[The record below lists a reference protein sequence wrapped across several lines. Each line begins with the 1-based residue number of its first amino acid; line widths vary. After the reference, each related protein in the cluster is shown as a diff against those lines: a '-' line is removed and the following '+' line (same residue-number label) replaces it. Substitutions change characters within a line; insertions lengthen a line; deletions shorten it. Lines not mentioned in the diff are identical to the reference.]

1 MIKPFCNK
9 NSELIDSVVE
19 KVKWLESL
27 TYQERE
33 DYFKKLYSFQEL
45 AFSDRFMFFG
55 KRSSRNV
62 LDEQYKLI
70 ARFYVSLIL
79 GTLNLNKTT
88 EQIPAIKIN
97 LKTKKVIFTLTS
109 SIAVKTNNYL
119 IIPLNL
125 SELKKEDIIE
135 SINLLLL
142 FNKDLKSIDFDYD
155 WIDELI
161 IGDVSKKEL
170 NKRTYDV
177 LIGDQFEKSIL
188 QINQRREVE
197 QDRSNFLKGLFKITQ
212 FKESTRFRFY
222 PSSVSFDL
230 IDETFYDLL
239 SFELFDFFS
248 ARARLINY
256 LNKNKTNLSF
266 KNKIILKIESLK
278 IGSKGSHYLLNKI
291 L

>member
-1 MIKPFCNK
+1 MIKPSCNK
-9 NSELIDSVVE
+9 NSELIDSVIE

-27 TYQERE
+27 TYKERE
-33 DYFKKLYSFQEL
+33 DYFNKLYSFQGL
-45 AFSDRFMFFG
+45 AFSDRFMLFG
-55 KRSSRNV
+55 KRSSKNV
-62 LDEQYKLI
+62 LDGQYESI
-70 ARFYVSLIL
+70 ARFYVSIIL
-79 GTLNLNKTT
+79 GTLNLNKAA

-97 LKTKKVIFTLTS
+97 LKTKKVIFTVTS

-125 SELKKEDIIE
+125 SEIKKEDIIE

-142 FNKDLKSIDFDYD
+142 FNKDLKSIDLDYD

-161 IGDVSKKEL
+161 KGDFSNKEL
-170 NKRTYDV
+170 NKKTYDV

-188 QINQRREVE
+188 EINRRKKSE
-197 QDRSNFLKGLFKITQ
+197 QNRSDFLKSLFEITQ
-212 FKESTRFRFY
+212 FKESTKFQFY
-222 PSSVSFDL
+222 PTVVCSDL
-230 IDETFYDLL
+230 INNTFYDLV

-256 LNKNKTNLSF
+256 LNHNKNHLTF

-278 IGSKGSHYLLNKI
+278 IRMKGSCYLVNKI

>member
-45 AFSDRFMFFG
+45 AFSDRFMLFG

-62 LDEQYKLI
+62 LDEQYKSI

>member
-1 MIKPFCNK
+1 MIKPSCNK
-9 NSELIDSVVE
+9 NRELIDSVVE

-27 TYQERE
+27 TYQERK
-33 DYFKKLYSFQEL
+33 DYFNKLYSFQEL
-45 AFSDRFMFFG
+45 AFSDRFIFFG
-55 KRSSRNV
+55 KRSSRDV
-62 LDEQYKLI
+62 LDEQYKSI

-125 SELKKEDIIE
+125 SEIKKEDIIE

-177 LIGDQFEKSIL
+177 LIGDQFEKSIV

-256 LNKNKTNLSF
+256 LNHNKTNLSF

-278 IGSKGSHYLLNKI
+278 IVSKGSHYLLNKI

>member
-1 MIKPFCNK
+1 MIKPSCNK
-9 NSELIDSVVE
+9 NRELIDSVVE

-33 DYFKKLYSFQEL
+33 DYFNKLYSFQEL

-55 KRSSRNV
+55 KRSSRDV
-62 LDEQYKLI
+62 LDEQYKSI

-125 SELKKEDIIE
+125 SEIKKEDIIE

-177 LIGDQFEKSIL
+177 LIGDQFEKSIV

-256 LNKNKTNLSF
+256 LNNNKTNLSF

>member
-1 MIKPFCNK
+1 MIKPSCNK
-9 NSELIDSVVE
+9 NSELIDAVIE

-33 DYFKKLYSFQEL
+33 SYFNNLYSFQER
-45 AFSDRFMFFG
+45 AFSDRFMFFN

-62 LDEQYKLI
+62 LDGQYESI
-70 ARFYVSLIL
+70 ARFYVSLTL
-79 GTLNLNKTT
+79 GTINLNKTA
-88 EQIPAIKIN
+88 EQFPAIKVN
-97 LKTKKVIFTLTS
+97 LKTKKVIFTITS

-142 FNKDLKSIDFDYD
+142 FNKDLKSVDLHYD

-161 IGDVSKKEL
+161 VGDFAKKEL
-170 NKRTYDV
+170 NEKTYGV
-177 LIGDQFEKSIL
+177 LIGGQFEKSVL
-188 QINQRREVE
+188 QINKMKEVE
-197 QDRSNFLKGLFKITQ
+197 QDRSDFLKGLFKITQ

-222 PSSVSFDL
+222 PSAVYFDL
-230 IDETFYDLL
+230 IDETYYDFL

-256 LNKNKTNLSF
+256 LNNNKTNLSF

-278 IGSKGSHYLLNKI
+278 IRIKGSHYLLNKI

>member
-1 MIKPFCNK
+1 MIKPPCNK
-9 NSELIDSVVE
+9 NRELIDSVIE

-27 TYQERE
+27 TVQERE
-33 DYFKKLYSFQEL
+33 DYFNNLYSFQERD
-45 AFSDRFMFFG
+45 FSDRFMFFG

-62 LDEQYKLI
+62 LDEQYKSI

>member
-55 KRSSRNV
+55 KRNSRNV
-62 LDEQYKLI
+62 LDEQYKSI

>member
-1 MIKPFCNK
+1 MIKPSYTK
-9 NSELIDSVVE
+9 NSKLIDAVIE

-27 TYQERE
+27 TVQERE
-33 DYFKKLYSFQEL
+33 DYFNNLYSFQER

-62 LDEQYKLI
+62 LDGQYESI
-70 ARFYVSLIL
+70 ARFYVSLSL
-79 GTLNLNKTT
+79 GTINLNKTA
-88 EQIPAIKIN
+88 EQFPAIKVN
-97 LKTKKVIFTLTS
+97 LKTKKVIFTITS

-125 SELKKEDIIE
+125 SEIKKEDIIE

-142 FNKDLKSIDFDYD
+142 FNKDLKSVDLNYD
-155 WIDELI
+155 WVDELI
-161 IGDVSKKEL
+161 VGDFSKKEL
-170 NKRTYDV
+170 NEKTYDV
-177 LIGDQFEKSIL
+177 LIGGQFEKSIL
-188 QINQRREVE
+188 QINKMKEVE
-197 QDRSNFLKGLFKITQ
+197 QDRSDFLKCLFKITQ

-222 PSSVSFDL
+222 PSAVSFDL
-230 IDETFYDLL
+230 IDETYYDFL

-256 LNKNKTNLSF
+256 LNNNKTNLSF

-278 IGSKGSHYLLNKI
+278 IRIKGSHYLLNKI

>member
-62 LDEQYKLI
+62 LDEQYKSI

>member
-1 MIKPFCNK
+1 MINPSCNK
-9 NSELIDSVVE
+9 NRELIDSVIE
-19 KVKWLESL
+19 KVKWVESL

-33 DYFKKLYSFQEL
+33 DYFNKLYSFQEL

-55 KRSSRNV
+55 KRSSKDV
-62 LDEQYKLI
+62 LDGQYKSI

-109 SIAVKTNNYL
+109 SIAIKTNNYL

-125 SELKKEDIIE
+125 SEIKKEDIIE

-177 LIGDQFEKSIL
+177 LIGDQFEKSIV

-256 LNKNKTNLSF
+256 LNHNKTNLSF

-278 IGSKGSHYLLNKI
+278 IVSKGSHYLLNKI